1 MGVATGSL
9 NLTHIGI
16 SGGPWAKNYSTQQ
29 APLFWNDISDGHFRL
44 ESLWNWGLMSLKI
57 TAELH
62 AAVMWGA
69 DSVKAIAGRM
79 AGVEQ
84 GGDALIQVLII
95 YWPDSQDLFNFT

>member
-1 MGVATGSL
+1 
-9 NLTHIGI
+9 
-16 SGGPWAKNYSTQQ
+16 
-29 APLFWNDISDGHFRL
+29 
-44 ESLWNWGLMSLKI
+44 MSLKI